1 MKRVCW
7 LALCLLLS
15 SCGGGSA
22 GALVDNLLVALS
34 PTGNSLRGTAAVG
47 LALADSDVKVRCPS
61 TNRARYSITIS
72 AENPALVTVLDTT
85 AFSDA
90 RIFDGQVVTLEST
103 GKLPP
108 PLNGYQ
114 SYFIVNT
121 VKPGN
126 SATQFNLSDSPTGVP
141 ILSTNGAKQ
150 SGYHTLVPSSIIE
163 RTVTTDAKGTFE
175 IDALGDFK
183 ALAPCVL
190 EISPKDGA
198 KLHSIALSLFGVAN
212 ITPLTDALLATLVEV
227 SDLTSYFSTFNEADA
242 SALSQLATT
251 KNIQA
256 VWEKIKSGLIANG
269 FDVSAIQSEP
279 MTQPLYAAYNCGGEV
294 KITLDDPA
302 VFEFTGVGTTS
313 NDLEVS
319 LKTSGALPQAL
330 SETKTY
336 YVVGANAKGNEFQLS
351 EVKGS
356 TPLSTKGNAQ
366 SGVQLAY
373 VGNKLCTNV
382 GNAYDKLLDNIKAMD
397 TDALMYASQLAGKEK
412 LITLVK
418 LDSNGVAL
426 KNQFAKWQD
435 NGSEQA
441 GTQWDCVHDTANKV
455 FWEVKRNDAKHQRHK
470 GHKYTWFDSSTTA
483 VETTDATTKKT
494 STSSFK
500 LNGGSDGVEFNTT
513 CKGVGDPAKCN
524 TESFAKSVNN
534 NKLCGFDTWV
544 VPSVDELQKFPLNY
558 AASVLANTDYFPDL
572 ETEPTAS
579 TPFWT
584 RTPSA
589 NNPLGN
595 YAWNFNFGTGKVS
608 DGLKSSARP
617 VRLMLAVQSYAA
629 KVTTTIKTDES
640 KVIDYGITEASKGAV
655 TLDSSPKTPIASDQ
669 LVSLR
674 TAGFLPQTLS
684 QFESYY
690 TVGADATSSTFQ
702 LSKAQSGLP
711 INTLAIDKEWKV
723 AGPHFV
729 VVGGKP
735 TAKQRDADTCIPSI
749 EVMRPGARFTAAAGE
764 VTDSQTKLIWRQC
777 VEGLSGDSCST
788 GQAKAATQA
797 EAVAAATRAAGADK
811 KPWRL
816 PSKQELASLV
826 DRKCTG
832 VWKYKTV
839 ASGLWIT
846 SRLFTVTGGWEQEVT
861 WSNPVLVDT
870 QGMEFSQDTKS
881 WHESK
886 DVSIKDVYMRKISPP
901 GTAIRIAGESGNGW
915 TDGVPPD
922 PLDSDPGVNVYTTL
936 GEDVNNTATSITVA
950 STAGFPPTGLMR
962 IDDEYILYTGATS
975 TTFTGLTRGTR
986 SSANAHAKDAKV
998 RVIVA
1003 TPLWYTKRLFTASG
1017 AGAQEATWSK
1027 PVQIKDDSKLE
1038 FSADNLSWHFPPK
1051 SNDVHMREGP
1061 TSPSIIMRGEVGG
1074 VSSPGT
1080 TLTGVAFFRGQYVED
1095 LDPFPKGGSFTKPL
1109 PDYPLLTTS
1118 SKQGMVTGYAF
1129 YRGDL
1134 PPSTPKGGSFA
1145 YPAPESVGWKD
1156 GIPKEVVTSEV
1167 VSAADSARAI
1177 NQTKFPQ
1184 GSTPPFPQAIWTGT
1198 LVPSS
1203 SAAWIVNFY
1212 DGSETTVDG
1221 ATQGV
1226 FVRLVRSP

>member
-1 MKRVCW
+1 MGLFLKIVAMKRICW

-22 GALVDNLLVALS
+22 GALVDNVLAALS
-34 PTGNSLRGTAAVG
+34 PTGDSLRGTAAVG
-47 LALADSDVKVRCPS
+47 LALADSEVKVRCHS
-61 TNRARYSITIS
+61 TNRLRYSITIS
-72 AENPALVTVLDTT
+72 AANAALVTVLDTT
-85 AFSDA
+85 KFSDA
-90 RIFDGQVVTLEST
+90 QIFDGQVVTLEST

-114 SYFIVNT
+114 NYFIVNT

-126 SATQFNLSDSPTGVP
+126 SATQFNLSDSPSGVP

-150 SGYHTLVPSSIIE
+150 EGSHTLVPSSIIE
-163 RTVTTDAKGTFE
+163 RTVKTDAKGTFE

-190 EISPKDGA
+190 QISPKDGA

-227 SDLTSYFSTFNEADA
+227 SDLTSYFRTFNEADA

-251 KNIQA
+251 NNIQA
-256 VWEKIKSGLIANG
+256 AWEKIKTGLIANG

-294 KITLDDPA
+294 EITLDDPA
-302 VFEFTGVGTTS
+302 VFKFTGVGITS

-319 LKTSGALPQAL
+319 LNTSGALPQAL
-330 SETKTY
+330 SETKIY
-336 YVVGANAKGNEFQLS
+336 YVVGANAKGNEFKLS
-351 EVKGS
+351 EVKGG
-356 TPLSTKGNAQ
+356 TPVSTKDNAQ

-382 GNAYDKLLDNIKAMD
+382 SNDYDKLLDNIKVMD
-397 TDALMYASQLAGKEK
+397 TDALVYASLLAGKEK

-441 GTQWDCVHDTANKV
+441 GTQWDCVHDTANRV
-455 FWEVKRNDAKHQRHK
+455 YWEVKRNDPNHMRHK
-470 GHKYTWFDSSTTA
+470 GYKYTWFDSSTTA
-483 VETTDATTKKT
+483 VETTDAATKKT
-494 STSSFK
+494 STSLFK

-524 TESFAKSVNN
+524 TEVYAKSVNN

-558 AASVLANTDYFPDL
+558 AASVMANTDYFPDV
-572 ETEPTAS
+572 ESEPLAS
-579 TPFWT
+579 TAFWT

-589 NNPLGN
+589 NNPLGT
-595 YAWNFNFGTGKVS
+595 YAWNFNFGNGKVA

-617 VRLMLAVQSYAA
+617 VRLMLPVQSYAA
-629 KVTTTIKTDES
+629 KVTTTTKADAS
-640 KVIDYGITEASKGAV
+640 KVTDYGITEASKGVV
-655 TLDSSPKTPIASDQ
+655 TLDSSPKPPIASDQ

-674 TAGFLPQTLS
+674 TAGVLPQTLS

-690 TVGADATSSTFQ
+690 TVGADATTSTFQ

-711 INTLAIDKEWKV
+711 INTLAIDKDWKV

-735 TAKQRDADTCIPSI
+735 TAKQRDADTCIASI
-749 EVMRPGARFTAAAGE
+749 EVTRPGARFTVDKGE

-777 VEGLSGDSCST
+777 VEGLSGETCST

-797 EAVAAATRAAGADK
+797 EAVAVATRAAGADK

-816 PSKQELASLV
+816 PSKQELAGLV

-832 VWKYKTV
+832 VWKYKTA
-839 ASGLWIT
+839 ASGLWMT
-846 SRLFTVTGGWEQEVT
+846 SRLFTVTAGWEQEAS

-870 QGMEFSQDTKS
+870 QGMEFSADTKT
-881 WHESK
+881 WH
-886 DVSIKDVYMRKISPP
+886 DAAANTDVYMRKKTPP
-901 GTAIRIAGESGNGW
+901 GTAIRVAGETGNGW
-915 TDGVPPD
+915 TDGIPPD
-922 PLDSDPGVNVYTTL
+922 PLDGDPTPH
-936 GEDVNNTATSITVA
+936 E
-950 STAGFPPTGLMR
+950 
-962 IDDEYILYTGATS
+962 
-975 TTFTGLTRGTR
+975 
-986 SSANAHAKDAKV
+986 
-998 RVIVA
+998 A

-1017 AGAQEATWSK
+1017 AGTQAAAWSK

-1051 SNDVHMREGP
+1051 SNDVYMREGS

-1074 VSSPGT
+1074 ESSPGT
-1080 TLTGVAFFRGQYVED
+1080 TVTGVAFFRGQYVEG

-1118 SKQGMVTGYAF
+1118 SKQGVVTGYAF

-1134 PPSTPKGGSFA
+1134 PPGTPKGGSFA
-1145 YPAPESVGWKD
+1145 YPAPESAGWSD
-1156 GIPKEVVTSEV
+1156 GIPKEVITSEV
-1167 VSAADSARAI
+1167 VSAANEARAM

-1184 GSTPPFPQAIWTGT
+1184 GSTSPFPQAIWTGT
-1198 LVPSS
+1198 LVPNS
-1203 SAAWIVNFY
+1203 SAVWIVNFY

-1221 ATQGV
+1221 ASKGV